1 MRRFFISFIAV
12 AACACLAAAAQS
24 PVKNII
30 IMIGDGMGLSCVSM
44 IQLEN
49 DFRPT
54 VFDAADNIA
63 LTKTYSLNNRV
74 TDSAAAGTAI
84 ATGHKTD
91 NTHLGITPDGRA
103 VESIIARANAK
114 GMPTGIAVTTYLQ
127 HATPAAFYAHTSN
140 RGALEDITRSLV
152 ASGIDVAVGGGR
164 RYFERTYPDGAWLD
178 TLAAHGYRVAEDIHS
193 FAAFDG
199 RGRIMALLA
208 DKELPYDSGDMLA
221 VSTAKTLRLLDAES
235 ARRGDTGFVAM
246 IEGSMI
252 DYGAHG
258 NEIDKLR
265 GELRS
270 FTLAV
275 EAAVEFARTH
285 EGTLV
290 VVTSDHETGGL
301 AIASA
306 DKDFLK
312 SEQGISYRFACEGHT
327 AQICPVYLYG
337 AGAESINGIMEN
349 SELGARLISLLDR

>member
-1 MRRFFISFIAV
+1 MKRFLLSFITFTT
-12 AACACLAAAAQS
+12 CACIAAAAQP

-30 IMIGDGMGLSCVSM
+30 LMIGDGMGLSCVSM

-63 LTKTYSLNNRV
+63 LTRTYSLNNRV
-74 TDSAAAGTAI
+74 TDSAAASTAI
-84 ATGHKTD
+84 ATGHKT
-91 NTHLGITPDGRA
+91 NNAHIGVTPDGRA

-114 GMPTGIAVTTYLQ
+114 GMPTGIVVTTFLQ
-127 HATPAAFYAHTSN
+127 HATPAAFYAHTSD
-140 RGALEDITRSLV
+140 RRALKDITHNLV
-152 ASGIDVAVGGGR
+152 DSGIEVAVGGGR
-164 RYFERTYPDGAWLD
+164 EYFERTYPDGAWLD
-178 TLAAHGYRVAEDIHS
+178 TLAAHGYRTVYDIES
-193 FAAFDG
+193 FTALDG

-208 DKELPYDSGDMLA
+208 DEELPYDSGDMLA
-221 VSTAKTLRLLDAES
+221 VSTAKTLQLLDAES
-235 ARRGDTGFVAM
+235 ARRGDAGFVAM

-252 DYGAHG
+252 DYVAHG
-258 NEIDKLR
+258 NEIDGLR
-265 GELRS
+265 DELHS
-270 FTLAV
+270 FTMAV

-301 AIASA
+301 AIASV
-306 DKDFLK
+306 DSDFLK

-327 AQICPVYLYG
+327 AQMCPVYLYG

-349 SELGARLISLLDR
+349 SELGERLISLLGL